1 MAALAASVSSWIPED
16 DILLKNAV
24 EAGASLEALAKGAVR
39 FSRKF
44 TIQELRDRWHSLL
57 YDPVISAEASARMVE
72 FELSASSKS
81 IRSGIG
87 VDTAEF
93 TPKRKVETVRR
104 LYHALRKKICI
115 QPSNTP
121 NINLLGSPNRNGSI
135 SDRVACQGS
144 HETRVVS
151 SMLGDCVQNRF
162 EFQEMDIDL
171 LRCPTQDNNF
181 AQESAAHDVFVQK
194 NKHEDP
200 EHIMGEALVDFEN
213 CPSFEGMGP
222 SNTLPESD
230 ASFHSLGCSSPQP
243 RTPLWKTIE
252 DMPAPAM
259 PINLSHEVKGQTSE
273 VTFIL
278 PGDMDEKKI
287 SLPAIL
293 ETDLAELS
301 DSLLNL
307 ENDDQHHP
315 TDADAKDKIDKPCS
329 NRNTP
334 ILLSS
339 PKSNAHQ
346 EDVPDTKLPGTCL
359 AIPDGSSHAELDVT
373 VVRSLCGNGN
383 QHDVRSSD
391 VKVPSSSLFR
401 NFQSH
406 DRPEREMECTLN
418 SEDPEIPYND
428 DFIPGKVIA
437 SSAVQTLHKEV
448 SDLAPSF
455 TTWKKNEKLSLR
467 KEDSSPP
474 SFTASQMGGSDL
486 FPGSSH
492 NHQLFSSGV
501 KSKSLNVI
509 SPAGVLKNAENDHA
523 DPSQCRSTLAT
534 PKSVAHAAVEQD
546 SLSAF
551 NVTDLQSHAS
561 SGTNPSTLDQEASLD
576 QEESESDDNMPYFS
590 DIESL
595 ILDMDLCPDDQDECF
610 SKEVSR
616 YQREDTKRTIVR
628 LEQCAQSAM
637 QRAIS
642 YQGALAIFYG
652 RRLKHYI
659 KKTEIILGRA
669 TDGIDVDMDLGR
681 EGHANKIS
689 RRQALIKMEQDGSF
703 FLKNLGKSSIFLNG
717 KEIATGQAASL
728 SSSSL
733 IEIREMAFVFEI
745 NHKSVREYLA
755 NATKRNQEKNPNFE
769 WSERVP

>member
-87 VDTAEF
+87 MDAAEF

-115 QPSNTP
+115 QPSNSP
-121 NINLLGSPNRNGSI
+121 NINILGSPNRNGSI
-135 SDRVACQGS
+135 CDGVACQGN

-171 LRCPTQDNNF
+171 LPCATQDNNF
-181 AQESAAHDVFVQK
+181 AQESVAHDVFEQK
-194 NKHEDP
+194 IKHENP
-200 EHIMGEALVDFEN
+200 AHIMGEALVDFEN

-230 ASFHSLGCSSPQP
+230 ASFHSLGCSSPQT

-259 PINLSHEVKGQTSE
+259 PINLSHEVK
-273 VTFIL
+273 
-278 PGDMDEKKI
+278 
-287 SLPAIL
+287 
-293 ETDLAELS
+293 
-301 DSLLNL
+301 
-307 ENDDQHHP
+307 
-315 TDADAKDKIDKPCS
+315 DAKDTIDKPCS
-329 NRNTP
+329 NRNNP

-346 EDVPDTKLPGTCL
+346 EDVPDTQLPGTCL
-359 AIPDGSSHAELDVT
+359 AIPDGSSHAELEVM
-373 VVRSLCGNGN
+373 VVQSPSGKGN
-383 QHDVRSSD
+383 QHDVCSSD

-406 DRPEREMECTLN
+406 DHPEREMECILN
-418 SEDPEIPYND
+418 SEDLEIPCND
-428 DFIPGKVIA
+428 DFIPGKVIT
-437 SSAVQTLHKEV
+437 SSAVQALHKEV

-455 TTWKKNEKLSLR
+455 TTWKKNEKKLSLR
-467 KEDSSPP
+467 KEDNSSP
-474 SFTASQMGGSDL
+474 SFTAPQMGGSDL
-486 FPGSSH
+486 FTGSSH
-492 NHQLFSSGV
+492 NQLFSGGV
-501 KSKSLNVI
+501 KSKSLDVI
-509 SPAGVLKNAENDHA
+509 SPAGVPKNAENDHA
-523 DPSQCRSTLAT
+523 DPSQCRSRLAT
-534 PKSVAHAAVEQD
+534 PKSIAQAAVEQD

-551 NVTDLQSHAS
+551 NVTDLQLHAS
-561 SGTNPSTLDQEASLD
+561 SSTNPSTLGQEASLD
-576 QEESESDDNMPYFS
+576 HEESESDDDIPYFS

-595 ILDMDLCPDDQDECF
+595 ILDMDLCPDDWDQCF

-616 YQREDTKRTIVR
+616 YQHEDTKRTIIR

-652 RRLKHYI
+652 RCLKHYI
-659 KKTEIILGRA
+659 KTTEIILGRA
-669 TDGIDVDMDLGR
+669 TDGIDVDIDLGR
-681 EGHANKIS
+681 EGRANKIS

-703 FLKNLGKSSIFLNG
+703 FLKNLGKSSMFLNG
-717 KEIATGQAASL
+717 KEIATGQAGSL

-745 NHKSVREYLA
+745 NHKSVREYVA
-755 NATKRNQEKNPNFE
+755 NATKRNQEKNTNFE

>member
-1 MAALAASVSSWIPED
+1 M
-16 DILLKNAV
+16 
-24 EAGASLEALAKGAVR
+24 EALAKGAVR

-44 TIQELRDRWHSLL
+44 TIQELRDRWYSLL

-87 VDTAEF
+87 VGSAEF

-115 QPSNTP
+115 QPSNSP
-121 NINLLGSPNRNGSI
+121 NINLSGSPNGNGSI
-135 SDRVACQGS
+135 NNGVACQGN

-171 LRCPTQDNNF
+171 LHCATQDNNF
-181 AQESAAHDVFVQK
+181 ARESVGHDVFEQK

-200 EHIMGEALVDFEN
+200 AHIMGDALVDFES
-213 CPSFEGMGP
+213 CPGFEGMGP

-230 ASFHSLGCSSPQP
+230 ASFHSLGYSSPQP

-259 PINLSHEVKGQTSE
+259 PINMNHEVKGQTSE

-278 PGDMDEKKI
+278 PDDMGEKKI
-287 SLPAIL
+287 NLSAIS
-293 ETDLAELS
+293 ETDLADLS

-307 ENDDQHHP
+307 ENDDQLHP
-315 TDADAKDKIDKPCS
+315 MDADSKDTIDKPFS
-329 NRNTP
+329 NCNTP

-346 EDVPDTKLPGTCL
+346 EDVPDTKLPGKCL
-359 AIPDGSSHAELDVT
+359 AIPDGSSHAELEVT
-373 VVRSLCGNGN
+373 VVQSLSGNGN
-383 QHDVRSSD
+383 QHDVCSSD

-406 DRPEREMECTLN
+406 DHPEGEMECTLN
-418 SEDPEIPYND
+418 SEDPEIPCND

-437 SSAVQTLHKEV
+437 SSAVQALHKEA

-455 TTWKKNEKLSLR
+455 TTWQKNEKNLSLR
-467 KEDSSPP
+467 KEGNSSP

-486 FPGSSH
+486 FPGSSQ
-492 NHQLFSSGV
+492 NHQLFSRGV
-501 KSKSLNVI
+501 KSKSLDVI
-509 SPAGVLKNAENDHA
+509 SPAGVPKNAENDHA
-523 DPSQCRSTLAT
+523 DPSQCRSILAT

-551 NVTDLQSHAS
+551 NVTDLQLHAS
-561 SGTNPSTLDQEASLD
+561 SSTNPSTLD
-576 QEESESDDNMPYFS
+576 QEESESDDDIPYFS

-595 ILDMDLCPDDQDECF
+595 VTLVNFVMKRFSCFHFLNYRELNHLFSFLYFQILDMDLCPDDQDQSF
-610 SKEVSR
+610 SKE
-616 YQREDTKRTIVR
+616 
-628 LEQCAQSAM
+628 
-637 QRAIS
+637 
-642 YQGALAIFYG
+642 G
-652 RRLKHYI
+652 
-659 KKTEIILGRA
+659 
-669 TDGIDVDMDLGR
+669 
-681 EGHANKIS
+681 
-689 RRQALIKMEQDGSF
+689 
-703 FLKNLGKSSIFLNG
+703 
-717 KEIATGQAASL
+717 
-728 SSSSL
+728 
-733 IEIREMAFVFEI
+733 
-745 NHKSVREYLA
+745 NH
-755 NATKRNQEKNPNFE
+755 
-769 WSERVP
+769 

>member
-87 VDTAEF
+87 MDAAEF

-115 QPSNTP
+115 QPSNSP
-121 NINLLGSPNRNGSI
+121 NINILGSPNRNGSI
-135 SDRVACQGS
+135 CDGVACQGN

-171 LRCPTQDNNF
+171 LPCATQDNNF
-181 AQESAAHDVFVQK
+181 AQESVAHDVFEQK
-194 NKHEDP
+194 IKHENP
-200 EHIMGEALVDFEN
+200 AHIMGEALVDFEN

-222 SNTLPESD
+222 SNTLPEGD
-230 ASFHSLGCSSPQP
+230 TSFHSLGCSSPQP

-259 PINLSHEVKGQTSE
+259 PINLSHEVK
-273 VTFIL
+273 
-278 PGDMDEKKI
+278 
-287 SLPAIL
+287 
-293 ETDLAELS
+293 
-301 DSLLNL
+301 
-307 ENDDQHHP
+307 
-315 TDADAKDKIDKPCS
+315 DAKDTIDKPCS

-334 ILLSS
+334 IMLSS

-359 AIPDGSSHAELDVT
+359 AIPDGSSHAELEVT
-373 VVRSLCGNGN
+373 VVQSPSGKGN
-383 QHDVRSSD
+383 QHDVCSSD

-406 DRPEREMECTLN
+406 DRPEREMECILN
-418 SEDPEIPYND
+418 SEDPEIPCND
-428 DFIPGKVIA
+428 DFIPGKVIT
-437 SSAVQTLHKEV
+437 SSAVQALHKEV

-455 TTWKKNEKLSLR
+455 TTWKKNEKKLSLR
-467 KEDSSPP
+467 KEDNSSP

-492 NHQLFSSGV
+492 NQLFSGGV
-501 KSKSLNVI
+501 KSKSLDVI
-509 SPAGVLKNAENDHA
+509 SPAGVPKNAENDHA
-523 DPSQCRSTLAT
+523 DPSQCRSRLAT
-534 PKSVAHAAVEQD
+534 PKSIAQAAVEQD

-551 NVTDLQSHAS
+551 NVTDLQLHAS
-561 SGTNPSTLDQEASLD
+561 SSTNPSTLGQEASLD
-576 QEESESDDNMPYFS
+576 HEESESDDDIPYFS

-595 ILDMDLCPDDQDECF
+595 ILDMDLCPDDWDQCF

-616 YQREDTKRTIVR
+616 YQHEDTKRTIIR

-659 KKTEIILGRA
+659 KTTEIILGRA
-669 TDGIDVDMDLGR
+669 TDGIDVDIDLGR
-681 EGHANKIS
+681 EGRANKIS

-703 FLKNLGKSSIFLNG
+703 FLKNLGKSSMFLNG
-717 KEIATGQAASL
+717 KEIATGQAGSL

-745 NHKSVREYLA
+745 NHKSVREYVE
-755 NATKRNQEKNPNFE
+755 NATKRNQEKNTNFE

>member
-44 TIQELRDRWHSLL
+44 TIQELRDRWQSLL

-87 VDTAEF
+87 MDAAEF

-115 QPSNTP
+115 QPSNSP
-121 NINLLGSPNRNGSI
+121 NINILGSPNRNGSI
-135 SDRVACQGS
+135 CDGVACQGN

-171 LRCPTQDNNF
+171 LPCATQDNNF
-181 AQESAAHDVFVQK
+181 AQESVAHDVFEQK
-194 NKHEDP
+194 IKHENP
-200 EHIMGEALVDFEN
+200 THIMGEALVDFEN

-222 SNTLPESD
+222 SNTLPEGD
-230 ASFHSLGCSSPQP
+230 TSFHSLGCSSPQP

-259 PINLSHEVKGQTSE
+259 PINLSHEVKD
-273 VTFIL
+273 V
-278 PGDMDEKKI
+278 
-287 SLPAIL
+287 
-293 ETDLAELS
+293 
-301 DSLLNL
+301 
-307 ENDDQHHP
+307 
-315 TDADAKDKIDKPCS
+315 KDTIDKPCS
-329 NRNTP
+329 NHNTP

-359 AIPDGSSHAELDVT
+359 AIPDGSSLAELEVT
-373 VVRSLCGNGN
+373 VVQSPSGKGN
-383 QHDVRSSD
+383 QHDVCSSD

-406 DRPEREMECTLN
+406 DHPEREMECILN
-418 SEDPEIPYND
+418 SEDPEIPCND
-428 DFIPGKVIA
+428 DFIPGKVIT
-437 SSAVQTLHKEV
+437 SSAVQALHKEV

-455 TTWKKNEKLSLR
+455 TTWKKNEKKLSLR
-467 KEDSSPP
+467 KEDNSSP

-486 FPGSSH
+486 FPGSRH
-492 NHQLFSSGV
+492 NQLFSGGV
-501 KSKSLNVI
+501 KSKSLDVI
-509 SPAGVLKNAENDHA
+509 SPAGVPKNAENDHA
-523 DPSQCRSTLAT
+523 DPSQCRSRLAT
-534 PKSVAHAAVEQD
+534 PKSSAQAAVEQD
-546 SLSAF
+546 SFSAF
-551 NVTDLQSHAS
+551 NVTDLQLHAS
-561 SGTNPSTLDQEASLD
+561 SSTNPSTLGQEASLD
-576 QEESESDDNMPYFS
+576 HEESESDDDIPYFS

-595 ILDMDLCPDDQDECF
+595 ILDMDLCPDDWDQCF

-616 YQREDTKRTIVR
+616 YQHEDTKRTIVR

-659 KKTEIILGRA
+659 KTTEIILGRA
-669 TDGIDVDMDLGR
+669 TDGIDVDIDLGR
-681 EGHANKIS
+681 EGRANKIS

-717 KEIATGQAASL
+717 KEIATGQAGSL

-745 NHKSVREYLA
+745 NHKSVREYVA
-755 NATKRNQEKNPNFE
+755 NATKRNQEKNTNFE

>member
-87 VDTAEF
+87 MDAAEF

-115 QPSNTP
+115 QPSNSP
-121 NINLLGSPNRNGSI
+121 NINILGSPNRNGSI
-135 SDRVACQGS
+135 CDGVACQGN

-171 LRCPTQDNNF
+171 LPCATQDNNF
-181 AQESAAHDVFVQK
+181 AQESVAHDVFEQK
-194 NKHEDP
+194 IKHENP
-200 EHIMGEALVDFEN
+200 AHIMGEALVDFEN

-230 ASFHSLGCSSPQP
+230 ASFHSLGCSSPQT

-273 VTFIL
+273 ETFIL
-278 PGDMDEKKI
+278 TDDMDEKKI
-287 SLPAIL
+287 SLSAIS
-293 ETDLAELS
+293 ETDLADLS

-307 ENDDQHHP
+307 ENDDQLHP
-315 TDADAKDKIDKPCS
+315 MDADAKDTIDKPCS
-329 NRNTP
+329 NRNNP

-359 AIPDGSSHAELDVT
+359 AIPDGSSHAELEVM
-373 VVRSLCGNGN
+373 VVQSPSGKGN
-383 QHDVRSSD
+383 QHDVCSSD

-406 DRPEREMECTLN
+406 DRPEREMECILN
-418 SEDPEIPYND
+418 SEDPEIPCND
-428 DFIPGKVIA
+428 DFIPGKVIT
-437 SSAVQTLHKEV
+437 SSAVQALHKEV

-455 TTWKKNEKLSLR
+455 TTWKKNEKKLSLR
-467 KEDSSPP
+467 KEDNSSP

-492 NHQLFSSGV
+492 NQLFSGGV
-501 KSKSLNVI
+501 KSKSLDVI
-509 SPAGVLKNAENDHA
+509 SPAGVPKNAENDHA
-523 DPSQCRSTLAT
+523 DPSQCRSRLAT
-534 PKSVAHAAVEQD
+534 PKSIAQAAVEQD

-551 NVTDLQSHAS
+551 NVTDLQLHAS
-561 SGTNPSTLDQEASLD
+561 SSTNPSTLGQEASLD
-576 QEESESDDNMPYFS
+576 HEESESDDDIPYFS

-595 ILDMDLCPDDQDECF
+595 ILDMDLCPDDWDQCF

-616 YQREDTKRTIVR
+616 YQHEDTKRTIIR

-652 RRLKHYI
+652 RCLKHYI
-659 KKTEIILGRA
+659 KTTEIILGRA
-669 TDGIDVDMDLGR
+669 TDGIDVDIDLGR
-681 EGHANKIS
+681 EGRANKIS

-703 FLKNLGKSSIFLNG
+703 FLKNLGKSSMFLNG
-717 KEIATGQAASL
+717 KEIATGQAGSL

-745 NHKSVREYLA
+745 NHKSVREYVE
-755 NATKRNQEKNPNFE
+755 NATKRNQEKNTNFE